1 MAETEDITKMVIKC
15 ERTGKIF
22 FSHKEAELHSEET
35 GLAEFAQVSLTEKVW
50 VCTETGKV
58 CYNTTQMDLHKRRVP
73 EAQTFEEKT
82 VADLKTWQAE
92 RAAASAGDEEMET
105 EEED

>member
-35 GLAEFAQVSLTEKVW
+35 GLKEFAQVSSTEKVW
-50 VCTETGKV
+50 VCKETGKV
-58 CYNTTQMDLHKRRVP
+58 CFNQTQVDLHRRRVP
-73 EAQTFEEKT
+73 EAETFDEKT
-82 VADLKTWQAE
+82 IGDLAPAAKAKAE
-92 RAAASAGDEEMET
+92 ESAGVAWRRT
-105 EEED
+105 TT